1 MAVSHRHVRVRNVQP
16 EWVFL
21 VLALIMGGCLTLLT
35 PAGGMLDE
43 PNHIAR
49 AWAVAHGDWVA
60 QPLDAVGY
68 TSPLDVDMVDAGL
81 WGGSMD
87 SAMYDM
93 AQSNMIFFHNG
104 DGDNRASYAFPTWD
118 TPGVSGAK
126 VGDEGRRLIAYSNTA
141 VNTPFAYLPHALG
154 YWLARIFTTDAY
166 ALVVCMRLAG
176 LVACIGVVFACV
188 RLIPVGKWVL
198 VTISLIPSTV
208 ISMSSVT
215 ADSVTY
221 ATCVAFMTLVLRCAL
236 AGKTPP
242 RADLAGLSCATLA
255 LALVKVSYL
264 PLLLLLILIP
274 LLNPRARSRV
284 SLLPTALAALGACL
298 LFLGWYALIS
308 GINTGAMFN
317 VGASPTLQKG
327 VVLDHP
333 LHYLRILTAQIP
345 AQDYFNIG
353 SFQAYDIHGH
363 IIYSGWV
370 TVLTLCCAVTSHDI
384 REYGIDRLRMHLP
397 LVTTICLMATACV
410 FVLVCTALY
419 LQYTPVA
426 SDTIDGI
433 QPRYFLPVL
442 LVVLLPVY
450 ANGCCADTRRI
461 RGCGPTA
468 VLVVSVALTL
478 YVLVT
483 SLYV

>member
-1 MAVSHRHVRVRNVQP
+1 MAVSHRHVRGRNVRP

-21 VLALIMGGCLTLLT
+21 VLALIMGGCLALLT

-81 WGGSMD
+81 WGGMMD

-104 DGDNRASYAFPTWD
+104 DGSDRSSYAFPTWD

-126 VGDEGRRLIAYSNTA
+126 AGDDGRRLIAYSNTA
-141 VNTPFAYLPHALG
+141 VNTPFVYLPHALG
-154 YWLARIFTTDAY
+154 YWLARVFTTDAY

-176 LVACIGVVFACV
+176 LAACIGVIFACIC
-188 RLIPVGKWVL
+188 LIPVGKWVL
-198 VTISLIPSTV
+198 ATISLIPSTV

-215 ADSVTY
+215 ADSMTY
-221 ATCVAFMTLVLRCAL
+221 ATCVAFTTFVLRCAL
-236 AGKTPP
+236 VDKTPS

-274 LLNPRARSRV
+274 LLNPSARSRV
-284 SLLPTALAALGACL
+284 PLLPTALAALGACL

-317 VGASPTLQKG
+317 VGASPTLQKD

-333 LHYLRILTAQIP
+333 LRYLRILAAQIP
-345 AQDYFNIG
+345 AQDYFNIE

-363 IIYSGWV
+363 VIYSGWM
-370 TVLTLCCAVTSHDI
+370 TALTLCCAVTSHDF
-384 REYGIDRLRMHLP
+384 REYGIDRLRR
-397 LVTTICLMATACV
+397 CLSRVATVCLLAIACV
-410 FVLVCTALY
+410 FILVCTALY

-433 QPRYFLPVL
+433 QPRYFLPVIFAI
-442 LVVLLPVY
+442 LLPVY

-461 RGCGPTA
+461 RGWLPA
-468 VLVVSVALTL
+468 VALVVSVVLTL